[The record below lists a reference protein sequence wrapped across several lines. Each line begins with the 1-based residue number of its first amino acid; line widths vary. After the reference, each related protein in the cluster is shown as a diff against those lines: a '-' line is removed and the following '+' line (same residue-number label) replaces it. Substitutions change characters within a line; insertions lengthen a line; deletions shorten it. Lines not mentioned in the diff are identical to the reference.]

1 MISLLHTLISL
12 INVGPT
18 LTVFEKFHPPQKKI
32 HSPLLLI
39 LRFFPPSTPHLLELC
54 ISFFHKIPPS
64 TFSDLANYAPPP
76 RLFQPPRLLERW
88 EYAVHTFTG
97 RIPFIRLK
105 SLMQEWILG
114 WANKHLRLFK
124 ESSRDFRIV
133 IRDFYGSLEIC
144 AWGPSTACVRIHHL
158 I

>member
-18 LTVFEKFHPPQKKI
+18 LTVFEKFPPPQKKI